1 MLSERKFS
9 SNDQRIA
16 DIVEKAFR
24 SANQP
29 TASYVTNEDSSKRIR
44 VDNDDY
50 DYDDDNNET
59 IAANCFSSS
68 SSRRFETVRLVLLAQ
83 YVTSILIVAVY
94 GLFVTLK
101 STEHL
106 RFYVIVQTTSTL
118 CTVIAYV
125 LSIEGDRYER

>member
-29 TASYVTNEDSSKRIR
+29 TTSYVTNDDSSKRIR

-50 DYDDDNNET
+50 DYDDDSNET
-59 IAANCFSSS
+59 IAANCLSS

-118 CTVIAYV
+118 CTVIAYL
-125 LSIEGDRYER
+125 LSIEDDRDER

>member
-24 SANQP
+24 SANRS
-29 TASYVTNEDSSKRIR
+29 TTSYVTNDDSSKRIR

-50 DYDDDNNET
+50 DYDDDSNET
-59 IAANCFSSS
+59 VAANCSS
-68 SSRRFETVRLVLLAQ
+68 SSRRFETVRIVLLAQ

-101 STEHL
+101 SMEHL

-125 LSIEGDRYER
+125 LSIEDDRDER